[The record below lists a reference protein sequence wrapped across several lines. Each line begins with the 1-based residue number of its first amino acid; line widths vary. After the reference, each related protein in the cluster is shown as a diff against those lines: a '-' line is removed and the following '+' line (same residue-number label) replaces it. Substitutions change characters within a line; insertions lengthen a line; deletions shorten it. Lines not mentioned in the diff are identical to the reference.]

1 VLNKDAHVWIN
12 QQKQLLP
19 NVERLTIQNGHIFLT
34 SDLTQNY
41 IDLFQRRRS
50 LSLYSS
56 AVSDNVIQYVSSF
69 SCLTSLSIHD
79 LATTVL
85 ILNCDR
91 SFHSIKTFRMQIED
105 LDIDHI
111 ELYRL
116 LQVFPHL
123 YGFHIG
129 YILHT
134 HLERLINEKL
144 AGVALTSLRISFR
157 PKDFG
162 KIQKKEAE
170 IGDESGVKNKHDSKQ
185 VAIRNELANDAVG
198 WFKNYTFLGNLTDE
212 DEWTAFYYADEREYF
227 NEYDCLLLWH

>member
-1 VLNKDAHVWIN
+1 VLNKDAHVWID
-12 QQKQLLP
+12 QQNQLLP

-41 IDLFQRRRS
+41 IVLFQRHRS

-56 AVSDNVIQYVSSF
+56 AVSDNVIQYISSF

-79 LATTVL
+79 LAKTVL

-91 SFHSIKTFRMQIED
+91 SFHSVKTFRMQIED

-134 HLERLINEKL
+134 HLEHLINEKL
-144 AGVALTSLRISFR
+144 AGVALTSLRISLR
-157 PKDFG
+157 PKDFW
-162 KIQKKEAE
+162 KIQKVEAK
-170 IGDESGVKNKHDSKQ
+170 IGDESGVENKHDSKE
-185 VAIRNELANDAVG
+185 VAIRNELVNDAVG

-212 DEWTAFYYADEREYF
+212 DEWTAFYYADEREYST
-227 NEYDCLLLWH
+227 EYDCLLLWH